1 MPVEVEVGMVVAA
14 GLLVNPRPRNEVSE
28 EEMRA
33 DLFLKADPA

>member
-14 GLLVNPRPRNEVSE
+14 VLLVNPRPRNEVSE